1 MGSCANDLRIHQKGN
16 TPCVAHNIPDIKLYS
31 VDQSTPIICL
41 SSDPSATDQ
50 YHLLGLTTGRANDKT
65 ISYYEVPAS
74 FNGEDNFDTAFVFQ
88 NPTLRSTAGLPGMKP
103 AQSLR
108 SVSDSE
114 SL

>member
-1 MGSCANDLRIHQKGN
+1 MGIHHKGT
-16 TPCVAHNIPDIKLYS
+16 TPCVAHNIPDIKQYS

-41 SSDPSATDQ
+41 SSDPAVTDQ

-65 ISYYEVPAS
+65 ISYNEVPAS
-74 FNGEDNFDTAFVFQ
+74 FNGEAQGSNFNTAFVFQ
-88 NPTLRSTAGLPGMKP
+88 NPTLRSAAGLADMKP

-114 SL
+114 SLHYG